1 MPLFKLAKD
10 CYITPPYCTVHTIAY
25 IMEKTM
31 VWFGKGLGGSPA
43 VGQAGGQ
50 RKASWQFMAN
60 PELLAIT
67 FRIS

>member
-1 MPLFKLAKD
+1 
-10 CYITPPYCTVHTIAY
+10 
-25 IMEKTM
+25 M